1 MATTSGQVVVSAD
14 DIPTLVFYGSLW
26 QDQAHAPGNWF
37 VDFGHGSSNFGWDA
51 IANHVSNFGW
61 EIRQMVPQLW
71 LPANKFGGSRV
82 VSYLVMCIQP
92 D

>member
-1 MATTSGQVVVSAD
+1 MAYRHWCFMVHFGK
-14 DIPTLVFYGSLW
+14 IK
-26 QDQAHAPGNWF
+26 HAPDNWYVNF
-37 VDFGHGSSNFGWDA
+37 EDGSSIVGWDA

-61 EIRQMVPQLW
+61 EIRQIVPHLS
-71 LPANKFGGSRV
+71 LPANSFGGSRV